1 MSSSATQGEGGTARG
16 TDATM
21 RLEGRVAIV
30 TGAARGQG
38 RAIVERFVA
47 AGASVVA
54 GDVLPEVDG
63 LEAEYPG
70 SVCSARLDVTDN
82 SAWHD
87 ALQVALS
94 RFGHVEILVNNA
106 GVLRRMEIEEETR
119 DAFERLHR
127 VNCVG
132 PFIGMQAVL
141 PHMRAVGRGV
151 ILNTLSTAAMT
162 AFSGHAAYVSSKWAL
177 RGLTKVAAL
186 EFAGMHIRVNS
197 VVPGPILTPMVVRED
212 DPTAADRL
220 ARTPL
225 GRAGLPTDIAE
236 LALFLVSDDAG
247 FVTGAEFVVD
257 GGQTAGIYTAAPP
270 VR

>member
-1 MSSSATQGEGGTARG
+1 MASG
-16 TDATM
+16 TDETR
-21 RLEGRVAIV
+21 RLDGRVAIV

-38 RAIVERFVA
+38 RAVVGRFVA
-47 AGASVVA
+47 AGAYVVA

-63 LEAEYPG
+63 LQEEFPG
-70 SVCSARLDVTDN
+70 RVRSARLDVTDGA
-82 SAWHD
+82 AWHD
-87 ALQVALS
+87 ALQTALS
-94 RFGHVEILVNNA
+94 QFGHVEILVNNA
-106 GVLRRMEIEEETR
+106 GVLRRMEIADETR
-119 DAFERLHR
+119 DAFQRMHQ

-151 ILNTLSTAAMT
+151 IVNTLSTAAMT
-162 AFSGHAAYVSSKWAL
+162 AFSGHAAYASSKWAL

-197 VVPGPILTPMVVRED
+197 IVPGPILTPMVVRED
-212 DPTAADRL
+212 DPTASERL

-225 GRAGLPTDIAE
+225 GRAGLPSDIAD

-257 GGQTAGIYTAAPP
+257 GGQTTGIYT
-270 VR
+270 R

>member
-1 MSSSATQGEGGTARG
+1 MVSR
-16 TDATM
+16 TDETP

-38 RAIVERFVA
+38 RAIAERLVV
-47 AGASVVA
+47 AGAYVVA
-54 GDVLPEVDG
+54 GDVLQEVDG
-63 LEAEYPG
+63 LQSEFPG
-70 SVCSARLDVTDN
+70 RVCSVRLDVTDGA
-82 SAWHD
+82 AWLD
-87 ALQVALS
+87 ALQTAHS

-106 GVLRRMEIEEETR
+106 GVLRRMEIEDETP
-119 DAFERLHR
+119 DAFQRVHQ

-141 PHMRAVGRGV
+141 PHIRAVGRGV

-162 AFSGHAAYVSSKWAL
+162 AFSGHAAYASSKWGL

-186 EFAGMHIRVNS
+186 EFAGLHIRVNAI
-197 VVPGPILTPMVVRED
+197 VPGPILTPMVVRED

-225 GRAGLPTDIAE
+225 GRAGLPADIAE
-236 LALFLVSDDAG
+236 LALFLVSDEAG

-270 VR
+270 IR

>member
-1 MSSSATQGEGGTARG
+1 MRWPSS

-54 GDVLPEVDG
+54 GDVLQEVDG
-63 LEAEYPG
+63 LRVGVPGQRVQCEARCDG
-70 SVCSARLDVTDN
+70 QLGVARRPSGGPSL
-82 SAWHD
+82 
-87 ALQVALS
+87 
-94 RFGHVEILVNNA
+94 FGHVEILVNNA
-106 GVLRRMEIEEETR
+106 GVLRRMEIEEETP
-119 DAFERLHR
+119 DAFERLHQ

-162 AFSGHAAYVSSKWAL
+162 AFSGHAAYASSKWATA
-177 RGLTKVAAL
+177 RADQGGGA
-186 EFAGMHIRVNS
+186 RVRRHAH
-197 VVPGPILTPMVVRED
+197 PGQLSR
-212 DPTAADRL
+212 
-220 ARTPL
+220 ARTDPY
-225 GRAGLPTDIAE
+225 A
-236 LALFLVSDDAG
+236 
-247 FVTGAEFVVD
+247 D
-257 GGQTAGIYTAAPP
+257 GGA
-270 VR
+270 